1 MTMDG
6 TASAPPATLDLRSP
20 EEGMT
25 MNGAAASSSATVARH
40 SHDDGATT
48 DVASEGE
55 VRIASESDIV
65 TARKIVRAQAAALG
79 FGVTDVTRIVTAA
92 SELTRNIYR
101 YAGCGFMRWRC
112 LYAAQDAGLELVFA
126 DEGPGIADVD
136 KALESGYTTG
146 NGLGMGLPGAKRLMD
161 ELEVC
166 SEVGKGTTITAR
178 KWMRSA

>member
-1 MTMDG
+1 
-6 TASAPPATLDLRSP
+6 
-20 EEGMT
+20 
-25 MNGAAASSSATVARH
+25 MNGAAPATTTTDARH
-40 SHDDGATT
+40 SHDDGAAT
-48 DVASEGE
+48 DAPGEGE

-101 YAGCGFMRWRC
+101 YAGCGFMRWR
-112 LYAAQDAGLELVFA
+112 LLHTAQGAGLELIFA